1 MTEVRRADGPAVA
14 EAARILQEGGIVV
27 FPTET
32 VYGLGADARDAQA
45 VEQVFAAKGRPAD
58 NPVIVHVADTQ
69 AARALC
75 AAWPETAEKLARAF
89 WPGPL
94 TIVLPRAA
102 GIPDAATGG
111 LDSIA
116 VRVPRHPVA
125 QALLR
130 ACGLPI
136 AAPSA
141 NTSGRPSPTTAQ
153 HAYADLGE
161 RVPLYLDAGPTE
173 VGLESTVIGLLG
185 EVPTML
191 RPGGVPREAIEAVV
205 GPLGKARAGL
215 ARSPG
220 MKYRHYAPTGRV
232 VVAAPEALPEL
243 WRAHKDDGTG
253 FIVSAEANLAGEHV
267 RVAGRRDD
275 PPAWGRSLFRLLRE
289 LDARPL
295 IVVEAIAE
303 DGLGA
308 AVMNRLRK
316 AAEAQMGGT

>member
-1 MTEVRRADGPAVA
+1 MTEVRRADGQAVA
-14 EAARILQEGGIVV
+14 EAARILQAGGIVV

-32 VYGLGADARDAQA
+32 VYGLGADALDAQA
-45 VEQVFAAKGRPAD
+45 VAQVFAAKGRPSD

-75 AAWPETAEKLARAF
+75 AAWPETAERLARAF

-94 TIVLPRAA
+94 TLVLPRAP
-102 GIPDAATGG
+102 GIPDATTGG
-111 LDSIA
+111 LDSVA

-130 ACGLPI
+130 ACGRPI

-161 RVPLYLDAGPTE
+161 RVPLYLDAGPCE
-173 VGLESTVIGLLG
+173 VGLESTVVALLG
-185 EVPTML
+185 EVPTLL
-191 RPGGVPREAIEAVV
+191 RPGGVPREALEAVV
-205 GPLGKARAGL
+205 GPLGRARAGA

-220 MKYRHYAPTGRV
+220 MKYRHYAPSARV
-232 VVAAPEALPEL
+232 VVAQPEELPAL
-243 WRAHKDDGTG
+243 WRAHQGDGTA
-253 FIVSAEANLAGEHV
+253 FIVSQEAALEGPDV
-267 RVAGRRDD
+267 RVPGARRDA
-275 PPAWGRSLFRLLRE
+275 PAWARGLFRLLRE

-295 IVVEAIAE
+295 IVVEAIPE
-303 DGLGA
+303 EGLGA